1 MTNSSG
7 AAARTSDRRLGLRDG
22 VGIGLGTML
31 GAGLFTT
38 FAPAAARAGTLL
50 LLAVTLAALVA
61 GASAHSMVRLAAR
74 HPGSGGVYL
83 YGRERMGLPWGYL
96 AGWAFVVGK
105 TASCAAMALALGLHL
120 WPDHATPVAVLSVL
134 AVLALNLQGVR
145 EPHVVAMGVL
155 LLVVVLTLAFVLVM
169 LIAPPVTA
177 EAPPPAPPESGGV
190 LGVVQAA
197 GFLFFAFAGFARL
210 VPFGEQVEHPRRT
223 IPRAITIALAIVLAL
238 YLLVALALTHT
249 LGAGWVAARE
259 APLAEAAEIS
269 VWPWLGPALRIGA
282 VLVIGGALM
291 ALTGGIS
298 RIVLAMARD
307 HHLPSAL
314 GTVDRRSGVPRR
326 AEAVIAAAVIIIVM
340 LVDVQ
345 GAIGYASFLALS
357 YYAIGHACAWTLD
370 RPVVHK
376 VVPTLGLLA
385 CIIIAVL
392 LPWQSVVAGVVTLAL
407 GSFTGWA
414 RWTTREDRPT

>member
-7 AAARTSDRRLGLRDG
+7 AAARTMDRRLGLRDG
-22 VGIGLGTML
+22 VGIGVSTML
-31 GAGLFTT
+31 GAGLFTA
-38 FAPAAARAGTLL
+38 FAPAAASAGTMLL
-50 LLAVTLAALVA
+50 LGVVVAALVA

-105 TASCAAMALALGLHL
+105 TASCAAMALAIGLHL
-120 WPDHATPVAVLSVL
+120 WPDHATLVAVLSVL
-134 AVLALNLQGVR
+134 AALVLNLQGVR
-145 EPHVVAMGVL
+145 EPQRVAMGIVL
-155 LLVVVLTLAFVLVM
+155 LVIALTLAFVLVM
-169 LIAPPVTA
+169 LTAPPVTA
-177 EAPPPAPPESGGV
+177 DAPPPAPPESGGV
-190 LGVVQAA
+190 LGVLQAA

-210 VPFGEQVEHPRRT
+210 VPFGERVQEPRRT
-223 IPRAITIALAIVLAL
+223 TPRAITISLAIVLAL
-238 YLLVALALTHT
+238 YLLVALALTLS

-269 VWPWLGPALRIGA
+269 SWPWLGPALRIGA
-282 VLVIGGALM
+282 VLVIGGALA
-291 ALTGGIS
+291 ALMGGVS

-314 GTVDRRSGVPRR
+314 GTVDRASLVPRR
-326 AEAVIAAAVIIIVM
+326 AEAVIAAAVIVIVV
-340 LVDVQ
+340 LVDVR

-357 YYAIGHACAWTLD
+357 YYAIGNACAWTLD
-370 RPVVHK
+370 RPLVHK
-376 VVPTLGLLA
+376 LVPTLGFLA
-385 CIIIAVL
+385 CITIAVL
-392 LPWQSVVAGVVTLAL
+392 LPWESVVAGIVTLAL

-414 RWTTREDRPT
+414 RWNTREDRPT